1 MESFYIKNI
10 MFYKTESKFDHIIK
24 FEPISNIYCISYYLN
39 RFYVKEIL
47 AILKSKDKKSP
58 AIDNDQNNG
67 IAIICGTRNKNS
79 VFGSSAFLR
88 KDIYRIST
96 NREYLENLLNDNG
109 MFI

>member
-10 MFYKTESKFDHIIK
+10 MFYKSESKIDHIIK
-24 FEPISNIYCISYYLN
+24 FEPISNIYCITCYLN

-47 AILKSKDKKSP
+47 AILKSKDKKRP

-67 IAIICGTRNKNS
+67 IAIICGIKNVVS
-79 VFGSSAFLR
+79 LYSQSAFLR

-96 NREYLENLLNDNG
+96 NKEYLENLLNDNG

>member
-1 MESFYIKNI
+1 
-10 MFYKTESKFDHIIK
+10 MFYKTESKFGHIIK
-24 FEPISNIYCISYYLN
+24 FEPILNIYCISYYLN

-47 AILKSKDKKSP
+47 AILKSKDKKRP

-67 IAIICGTRNKNS
+67 IAIICGIKNKNHT
-79 VFGSSAFLR
+79 FGNSAFLR

-96 NREYLENLLNDNG
+96 NREYLENLLNNNG